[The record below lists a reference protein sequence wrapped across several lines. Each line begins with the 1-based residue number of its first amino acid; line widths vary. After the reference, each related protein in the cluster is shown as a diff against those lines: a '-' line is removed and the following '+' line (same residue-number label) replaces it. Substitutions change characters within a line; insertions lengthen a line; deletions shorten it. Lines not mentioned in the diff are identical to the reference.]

1 MKKIGTYLAFPL
13 LVILILLLYGFSLK
27 RNQQKKVQKIEVQFE
42 GGENEF
48 LTHESV
54 NKLLI
59 QNNEEFKNQPKSVID
74 LHELENLISANPYV
88 EEAVVFLTPRGLLK
102 TQIKQRE
109 PLARIITNNESYYI
123 DKYGVKIPLS
133 SNHSARVPLVLGVNS
148 FKDVKEITQLV
159 NYFFEDDFLKKE
171 IVAMKKMPNDEYVF
185 NVRSGD
191 YKINFGKCVN
201 IDKKI
206 KKIKAFYNKALLDKT
221 IHNYKTINVK
231 YHNQVVCTKQHQ
243 VGKAKSL
250 GVKRGVVNN
259 ITQTIQSIQ
268 QAVDEAESVSGQK
281 IEEVV
286 VGIAGQHIRSLHHSD
301 YITRTK
307 SDEVIEA
314 KDINDLENQ
323 VHKLVMLPG
332 EEIIHVLPQEFKVD
346 SQADIKE
353 PIGMYGGRLEA
364 NFHVVVGQVSSIR
377 NIGRCVKSAGLSL
390 SDITLEP
397 LASASAV
404 LSREEKEA
412 GVALIDI
419 GGGTTDLAIFK
430 DGIIRHTAVIPFGG
444 NVITEDIKEGCSII
458 EKQAELLKVKFGS
471 AWPGENKET
480 EIVSIPGEHVY
491 LEIKNYGHETQKGK
505 LIAGIVLTGGGSQLK
520 HLRQLVEYIT
530 GMDARIGFPNEN
542 LAGESDDN
550 LSSPSYAT
558 AVGLLMEGLSKPE
571 IERVVEE
578 KVVTEASFQPIESV
592 EKESIV
598 IEDKQVEPKRRAKS
612 FFDKFTERF
621 KEFLDN
627 AE

>member
-1 MKKIGTYLAFPL
+1 MCAQNKIKMENNKIAVGLDIGTT
-13 LVILILLLYGFSLK
+13 K
-27 RNQQKKVQKIEVQFE
+27 
-42 GGENEF
+42 
-48 LTHESV
+48 
-54 NKLLI
+54 
-59 QNNEEFKNQPKSVID
+59 
-74 LHELENLISANPYV
+74 
-88 EEAVVFLTPRGLLK
+88 
-102 TQIKQRE
+102 
-109 PLARIITNNESYYI
+109 
-123 DKYGVKIPLS
+123 
-133 SNHSARVPLVLGVNS
+133 
-148 FKDVKEITQLV
+148 
-159 NYFFEDDFLKKE
+159 
-171 IVAMKKMPNDEYVF
+171 IVAMIGRKNEY
-185 NVRSGD
+185 
-191 YKINFGKCVN
+191 GKLEVLG
-201 IDKKI
+201 I
-206 KKIKAFYNKALLDKT
+206 
-221 IHNYKTINVK
+221 
-231 YHNQVVCTKQHQ
+231 
-243 VGKAKSL
+243 GKAKSL

-259 ITQTIQSIQ
+259 ITQTIHSIQ
-268 QAVDEAESVSGQK
+268 QAIDEAQSVSGQQ
-281 IEEVV
+281 IENVV

-301 YITRTK
+301 YITREK
-307 SDEVIEA
+307 SDEVINED
-314 KDINDLENQ
+314 DIENLVGQ

-346 SQADIKE
+346 SQPEIKE

-404 LSREEKEA
+404 LSQEEKEA

-458 EKQAELLKVKFGS
+458 EKQAELLKIKFGS

-480 EIVSIPGEHVY
+480 EIVSIPGLRGREPKEITLKNLSKIIHARVQEIIEHVY

-530 GMDARIGFPNEN
+530 GMDVRIGYPNEH
-542 LAGESDDN
+542 LAGDSEEA

-558 AVGLLMEGLSKPE
+558 AVGLLMEGLQKESCEVEYEVEEEQINDEPEE
-571 IERVVEE
+571 IE
-578 KVVTEASFQPIESV
+578 
-592 EKESIV
+592 EKEVLKEVKES
-598 IEDKQVEPKRRAKS
+598 EYKTKEKSKS
-612 FFDKFTERF
+612 FFEKFTERF